1 MNLSKACILIGPVL
15 LALWGK
21 IYKTGRHRGDAVM
34 FYENFVALCQARGES
49 PSRVAQNAGLSR
61 AAASSWKQNPSAR
74 PTAAAL
80 EKLAAYLGVSPADLL
95 EDAPHPAPQ
104 PSGFYPHFCALCRS
118 RGVSPSRA
126 AEDAGIS
133 KSAVSK
139 WKREPD
145 TVPSGTVLAKL
156 SAYFGLPT
164 SQILG
169 EPPAPT
175 PTDEALKFALFG
187 GAQDITPE
195 MFEEVRS
202 FAHFV
207 LEREQKKKK

>member
-1 MNLSKACILIGPVL
+1 
-15 LALWGK
+15 
-21 IYKTGRHRGDAVM
+21 M
-34 FYENFVALCQARGES
+34 FYENFVALCKSRGES
-49 PSRVAQNAGLSR
+49 PSRAAQN
-61 AAASSWKQNPSAR
+61 
-74 PTAAAL
+74 
-80 EKLAAYLGVSPADLL
+80 
-95 EDAPHPAPQ
+95 
-104 PSGFYPHFCALCRS
+104 
-118 RGVSPSRA
+118 
-126 AEDAGIS
+126 AGIS

-169 EPPAPT
+169 EPAPAPQAD
-175 PTDEALKFALFG
+175 DETLKFALFG

-202 FAHFV
+202 FARFV
-207 LEREQKKKK
+207 LEREKNKQK